1 MFFRTNLFCLHETF
15 QVLQSSPSG
24 FFWSKNSIFFIIDIF
39 LEKYLP
45 FCTSQKKDLS
55 DISQKWAEPRQL
67 QLKIV
72 STHQLLIVL
81 FSCIVLCS
89 NMQLD
94 PISCFLLR
102 IFNLTSLSCGTNNM
116 SGTFCFTFQPINLS
130 LQNHFH
136 FPTYQFVMR
145 DSLPQYIISPLL
157 SQIHDQTSLSL
168 SNQQRKS
175 FFF

>member
-1 MFFRTNLFCLHETF
+1 M
-15 QVLQSSPSG
+15 SSWNISG
-24 FFWSKNSIFFIIDIF
+24 FAVQPFRFFLVKKFHLFHHRYFPWKIFTV
-39 LEKYLP
+39 LHQSE
-45 FCTSQKKDLS
+45 KDLS
-55 DISQKWAEPRQL
+55 DISQKWAEARQL

-72 STHQLLIVL
+72 STRQLLIVL

-136 FPTYQFVMR
+136 FPTYQFVMK